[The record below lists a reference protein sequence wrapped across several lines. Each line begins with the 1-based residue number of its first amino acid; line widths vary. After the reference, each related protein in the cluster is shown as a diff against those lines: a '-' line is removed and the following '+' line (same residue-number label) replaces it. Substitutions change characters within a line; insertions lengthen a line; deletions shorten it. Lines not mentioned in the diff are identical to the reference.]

1 MLARCAASA
10 SLESSL
16 SKSLSSFFS
25 QSSSMSVYSSK
36 SHRRPKKKIYH
47 REPLLDQAMDLQK
60 KPALLLRLRFL
71 IVSRPSHSLLLR
83 DLEKEVGFVPKWS
96 FLSLIQR
103 YTSIFKV
110 SGGAPSRSP
119 ISVTLTDKAFKVSL
133 EEARARDLMEP
144 ILVRNLRKLLMLSM
158 DCRVPLDKIRLI
170 ESELGLPKDFE
181 DVLIPKFPDYF
192 SIKNVD
198 GVEFLCLET
207 WDSSLAVTVREER
220 LDFGAVPV
228 EKKDKRVPRDGNYEG
243 PFAFKL
249 KFPAGFRPNKSYLEE
264 VVRWQK
270 MAFPSPYLNARKIQP
285 ATPQARKR
293 AVAVLHELLSLTME
307 KRLTSDKLDAF
318 HNEYQLPCRLLLC
331 LVKNHGIF
339 YITNKGARSTVFLKE
354 AYDGC
359 NLIEKCPLLR
369 FNDRFVALIGRTSP
383 DLDDR
388 MLA

>member
-1 MLARCAASA
+1 
-10 SLESSL
+10 
-16 SKSLSSFFS
+16 
-25 QSSSMSVYSSK
+25 MSVYSSK

-60 KPALLLRLRFL
+60 KPALLLRLRSL
-71 IVSRPSHSLLLR
+71 ILSRPSYSLLLR

-158 DCRVPLDKIRLI
+158 DCRVPLDKIRLV

-192 SIKNVD
+192 SIKSVD

-220 LDFGAVPV
+220 LDLGAVPV
-228 EKKDKRVPRDGNYEG
+228 EKKKDKRVPRDGNYEG

-307 KRLTSDKLDAF
+307 KRLTSDKLDVF

-383 DLDDR
+383 DLDVR

>member
-1 MLARCAASA
+1 
-10 SLESSL
+10 
-16 SKSLSSFFS
+16 
-25 QSSSMSVYSSK
+25 
-36 SHRRPKKKIYH
+36 
-47 REPLLDQAMDLQK
+47 
-60 KPALLLRLRFL
+60 
-71 IVSRPSHSLLLR
+71 
-83 DLEKEVGFVPKWS
+83 
-96 FLSLIQR
+96 
-103 YTSIFKV
+103 
-110 SGGAPSRSP
+110 
-119 ISVTLTDKAFKVSL
+119 
-133 EEARARDLMEP
+133 
-144 ILVRNLRKLLMLSM
+144 MLSM
-158 DCRVPLDKIRLI
+158 DCRVPLDKIRLV

-192 SIKNVD
+192 SIKSVD

-220 LDFGAVPV
+220 LDLGAVPV
-228 EKKDKRVPRDGNYEG
+228 EKKKDKRVPRDGNYEG

-307 KRLTSDKLDAF
+307 KRLTSDKLDVF

-383 DLDDR
+383 DLDVR